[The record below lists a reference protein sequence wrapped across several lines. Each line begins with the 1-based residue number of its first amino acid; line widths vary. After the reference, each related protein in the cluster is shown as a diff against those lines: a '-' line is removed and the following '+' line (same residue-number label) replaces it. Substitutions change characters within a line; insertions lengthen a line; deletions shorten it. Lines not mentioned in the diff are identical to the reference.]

1 MAKAAASQAN
11 TQFDRVAAVC
21 AALVILG
28 LVVFL
33 LIRNEEIADPRLSF
47 GAAVLGA
54 TIPGFLAVGWSGSG
68 LTVRAGGALALFVLT
83 YLYTPDLVTKQGP
96 GGQTTISAPGGV
108 AADRIDR
115 STITVNPQPAAP
127 RCGRSHLR
135 AAPACQSLV
144 RGAPDGR

>member
-1 MAKAAASQAN
+1 MTRTAASQPNA
-11 TQFDRVAAVC
+11 QFDRIAAVC

-33 LIRNEEIADPRLSF
+33 LIRNEEIADPRLFFALRLVLSF
-47 GAAVLGA
+47 GTAVLGA

-83 YLYTPDLVTKQGP
+83 YLYTPDLVTRQGQS

-108 AADRIDR
+108 AADRIDG
-115 STITVNPQPAAP
+115 STITVNPPPPA
-127 RCGRSHLR
+127 L
-135 AAPACQSLV
+135 PAS
-144 RGAPDGR
+144 RRP